1 MRVLQEHGY
10 DDGTRHRARE
20 FRRKWFSGMD
30 LIVAAN
36 KGHRDLRGRAPD
48 DPSSAKV
55 RPLREFDQT
64 AVESGTLEVDDPY
77 LGNAA
82 GFDHCLTVVER
93 ACRGVGERL
102 GPELPEPADNRS

>member
-1 MRVLQEHGY
+1 
-10 DDGTRHRARE
+10 
-20 FRRKWFSGMD
+20 MD

-36 KGHRDLRGRAPD
+36 KGHVRDLRGRAPD

-93 ACRGVGERL
+93 VCRGVVEHL